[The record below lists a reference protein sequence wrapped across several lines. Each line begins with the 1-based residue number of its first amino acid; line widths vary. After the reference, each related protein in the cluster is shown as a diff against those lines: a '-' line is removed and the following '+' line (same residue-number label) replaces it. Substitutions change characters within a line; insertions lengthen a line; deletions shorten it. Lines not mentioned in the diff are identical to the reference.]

1 MWTYIDGH
9 KTYLTRVTAVCKT
22 CELYAFIRREILSSQ
37 NSSCGFAVLDVV
49 KAYASVFGAYTKL
62 VYNDLDVFEKLFIRR
77 IIRRKIRS
85 CDRPIS
91 EFDTFYPPKQ
101 RVMITVY
108 YYTKG
113 VSSQTETSPRLPRLG
128 RLVKTKIFSPGRR
141 FCGISEASPNIWR
154 QLVWKLP
161 QSIHNIADKSR

>member
-22 CELYAFIRREILSSQ
+22 CEPYAFIRREILSSRHY
-37 NSSCGFAVLDVV
+37 SWSFAVLDVV

-85 CDRPIS
+85 CDRPIR

-101 RVMITVY
+101 RVMITVD
-108 YYTKG
+108 YYTKV
-113 VSSQTETSPRLPRLG
+113 VSSQTETSPRLG
-128 RLVKTKIFSPGRR
+128 RLVKTKILSPGRR

-154 QLVWKLP
+154 QLVWELP
-161 QSIHNIADKSR
+161 QSIHNIANKSR